1 MSSRTQEGL
10 GEKESKKPSMGRR
23 ISSSTSKISSITKR
37 IFNATR
43 DKSCPICLQNF
54 DNLHHHQ
61 VAVLTFCMH
70 AYCIHCIHKWS
81 HLKRNCP
88 LCNAEFDS
96 WFFNFRVFTAKF
108 EVFRLPNKKIVD
120 SGDYTRQR
128 THFLNTRMVLRRRP
142 REYNRSRPYPL
153 RRVFIESRLDS
164 LSERRRNQVESVTGS
179 VLQWRASIYDK
190 GIQAIPLVSRSCQ
203 QNVLGNNDVKEIKRR
218 RIEPW
223 IIRELQAVLGDSDPS
238 VIVHLATSLYIS
250 SLEEKQMNPSS
261 NLVDGDNFV
270 EPLKPFLREHAKMFW
285 HELRCY
291 DESSLTIE
299 VYDSVVD
306 YRRST

>member
-1 MSSRTQEGL
+1 
-10 GEKESKKPSMGRR
+10 MGRR
-23 ISSSTSKISSITKR
+23 NSSSTSKVSSITKR
-37 IFNATR
+37 VFNAIR

-54 DNLHHHQ
+54 DNLHHHYHQ

-81 HLKRNCP
+81 HMKRNCP

-96 WFFNFRVFTAKF
+96 WFSNFRVFTGKF
-108 EVFRLPNKKIVD
+108 EVFRLPKLDNKKMID
-120 SGDYTRQR
+120 SGDHTRQT
-128 THFLNTRMVLRRRP
+128 THFLDTRMVLRRRH

-153 RRVFIESRLDS
+153 RRVFMESGLDS
-164 LSERRRNQVESVTGS
+164 LSERQRNQVEIVTGS
-179 VLQWRASIYDK
+179 VLQWRASIYNK
-190 GIQAIPLVSRSCQ
+190 GIQAIPLPSRSCQ
-203 QNVLGNNDVKEIKRR
+203 QNVLRNNGVKEIKRR

-223 IIRELQAVLGDSDPS
+223 IIRELQSVLGDSDPS

-250 SLEEKQMNPSS
+250 GLEEKQKNPSN
-261 NLVDGDNFV
+261 NLADGDSFI
-270 EPLKPFLREHAKMFW
+270 EPLKPFLREYTKLFW

-299 VYDSVVD
+299 VYDTVVD